1 MENNFKLVFDE
12 VILSQLKQL
21 GKNNNLKLILS
32 KMLDKME
39 LLGPRAGEL
48 IDSHLFLYE
57 IKSKHPPIRLYY
69 MHTKQ
74 SNELYVFEYELKKS
88 QQKQQKT
95 ISKLQQKAQ
104 TVRSQDLRE

>member
-1 MENNFKLVFDE
+1 
-12 VILSQLKQL
+12 
-21 GKNNNLKLILS
+21 
-32 KMLDKME
+32 MLDKME
-39 LLGPRAGEL
+39 SLGSRAGAL

-69 MHTKQ
+69 MYTKQ
-74 SNELYVFEYELKKS
+74 PNELYVFEYEMKKS

-104 TVRSQDLRE
+104 IVRSRDLHG